1 MSQKLTTEEFI
12 KKAREVHGDK
22 YDYSKVEYVGNKAK
36 VTIICTEHGEFLQ
49 SPHKHLSG
57 HGCEKCFRESI
68 AKRYSMGR
76 EKFIEKANAIHNGF
90 YDYSEVEYVNG
101 HTKVK
106 IICPIHGIFEQD
118 PASHLQGHGCPFC
131 ADVENGKKKRKWTY
145 DTCFKEARNY
155 KTRTEFQRGSA
166 GAYIYARKNGY
177 LSKFDWFEEIKK
189 PDGYWTR
196 ERCEEESRKYQSKT
210 EFVKGCPAAHS
221 AAVRG
226 GWLDD
231 FTWLVDKR
239 FDIVKGKVDSV
250 YVYVFEETKFAYVGR
265 TLIRRQKKRDKE
277 HIFNI
282 EADNVARYAKKM
294 HVPVPPMKIIETN
307 LTLEEGQD
315 REDYWRKWYE
325 QQGYTMLNRVATGKG
340 KGSLGGISHGKWNRR
355 TCREEALKYK
365 SASEFEVNSSGAYA
379 AALRNG
385 WLKEYSWFAVLKRE
399 WDKETCIRE
408 AKRYKTR
415 GDFFNG
421 CRGAYIKSL
430 REGWIGEFTWLHSRQ
445 TKPAGYWD
453 NYEHCYEEAKKYKN
467 RRAFMRGCSGAYTKA
482 LKKGWLDDYSWFKE
496 MKKPNGYW
504 NRETCYEEAKK
515 YSSKKEFKQ
524 HVNGAYQF
532 AYKEGWLDDYTW
544 FKPLTGYWTYEACK
558 AEAAKYEKRGQFK
571 KGCIGAYT
579 KSRINGW
586 LGDFFP
592 KTK

>member
-1 MSQKLTTEEFI
+1 L
-12 KKAREVHGDK
+12 
-22 YDYSKVEYVGNKAK
+22 
-36 VTIICTEHGEFLQ
+36 
-49 SPHKHLSG
+49 
-57 HGCEKCFRESI
+57 
-68 AKRYSMGR
+68 
-76 EKFIEKANAIHNGF
+76 
-90 YDYSEVEYVNG
+90 
-101 HTKVK
+101 
-106 IICPIHGIFEQD
+106 
-118 PASHLQGHGCPFC
+118 
-131 ADVENGKKKRKWTY
+131 
-145 DTCFKEARNY
+145 
-155 KTRTEFQRGSA
+155 
-166 GAYIYARKNGY
+166 
-177 LSKFDWFEEIKK
+177 
-189 PDGYWTR
+189 
-196 ERCEEESRKYQSKT
+196 
-210 EFVKGCPAAHS
+210 
-221 AAVRG
+221 
-226 GWLDD
+226 
-231 FTWLVDKR
+231 
-239 FDIVKGKVDSV
+239 
-250 YVYVFEETKFAYVGR
+250 
-265 TLIRRQKKRDKE
+265 
-277 HIFNI
+277 
-282 EADNVARYAKKM
+282 EADNVARYAKKI
-294 HVPVPPMKIIETN
+294 HVPVPPMIIIETN

-325 QQGYTMLNRVATGKG
+325 QQGYTMLNRIATGKG

-365 SASEFEVNSSGAYA
+365 SSSEFEVNSSGAYA

-399 WDKETCIRE
+399 WDKDTCLRE

-430 REGWIGEFTWLHSRQ
+430 REGWIDEFTWLSSRQ

-453 NYEHCYEEAKKYKN
+453 NYEHCYEEARKYKN
-467 RRAFMRGCSGAYTKA
+467 RRGFMKGCSGAYTKA
-482 LKKGWLDDYSWFKE
+482 LKNGWLDDYTWFKE